1 MPTGY
6 PSLTKNQ
13 KQEIEAMIGFIG
25 RAYATTG
32 RDLLVVLT
40 QRRDGIYWSCLRNDG
55 TGFIGSAYATTGFI
69 GRAYEMTG
77 FISRAYATTGRD
89 LLVVLRNDGAI
100 KIKSIKNF
108 YYPKL
113 FQFSF

>member
-13 KQEIEAMIGFIG
+13 KQEIDAM
-25 RAYATTG
+25 AV
-32 RDLLVVLT
+32 LLVVLT

-55 TGFIGSAYATTGFI
+55 TGF
-69 GRAYEMTG
+69 
-77 FISRAYATTGRD
+77 
-89 LLVVLRNDGAI
+89 L
-100 KIKSIKNF
+100 KIKSIENF

>member
-40 QRRDGIYWSCLRNDG
+40 
-55 TGFIGSAYATTGFI
+55 
-69 GRAYEMTG
+69 
-77 FISRAYATTGRD
+77 
-89 LLVVLRNDGAI
+89 
-100 KIKSIKNF
+100 K
-108 YYPKL
+108 
-113 FQFSF
+113 

>member
-13 KQEIEAMIGFIG
+13 KPEIEAMIGFIG

-40 QRRDGIYWSCLRNDG
+40 
-55 TGFIGSAYATTGFI
+55 
-69 GRAYEMTG
+69 
-77 FISRAYATTGRD
+77 
-89 LLVVLRNDGAI
+89 
-100 KIKSIKNF
+100 K
-108 YYPKL
+108 
-113 FQFSF
+113 

>member
-13 KQEIEAMIGFIG
+13 KLEIDAMMGFISH
-25 RAYATTG
+25 AYETTV
-32 RDLLVVLT
+32 LLVVLT

-55 TGFIGSAYATTGFI
+55 
-69 GRAYEMTG
+69 
-77 FISRAYATTGRD
+77 
-89 LLVVLRNDGAI
+89 AI
-100 KIKSIKNF
+100 KIKSIENF